1 MFFESNEMLFTVIGK
16 NVKRYRIS
24 AGLTQVQLCKKTGIS
39 LSYLTKLESEKC
51 NKKISL
57 SYLNLLSNSLNV
69 DIAEFFK
76 DND

>member
-24 AGLTQVQLCKKTGIS
+24 AGLTQVQLCEKTGIS
-39 LSYLTKLESEKC
+39 LSYLTKLESEKR

-69 DIAEFFK
+69 DITEFFK

>member
-24 AGLTQVQLCKKTGIS
+24 AGLTQVQLCEKTGIS

-69 DIAEFFK
+69 DITEFFK